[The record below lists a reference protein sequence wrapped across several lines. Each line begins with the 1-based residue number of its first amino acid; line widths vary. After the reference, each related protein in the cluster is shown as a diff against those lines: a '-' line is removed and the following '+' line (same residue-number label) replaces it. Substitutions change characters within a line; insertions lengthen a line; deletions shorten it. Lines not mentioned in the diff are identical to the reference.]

1 MRRKTDIVKLWMIGF
16 SLIFLVS
23 VVTLGQTQDYIN
35 ATVHERLNSMNY
47 RLDKIENYV
56 TASILALIANFIA
69 HLVDIKSRKTG
80 RRNG

>member
-35 ATVHERLNSMNY
+35 ATVHETQ
-47 RLDKIENYV
+47 LDELS
-56 TASILALIANFIA
+56 T
-69 HLVDIKSRKTG
+69 
-80 RRNG
+80 

>member
-1 MRRKTDIVKLWMIGF
+1 MRRKTDIVKLWMVGF

-35 ATVHERLNSMNY
+35 ASVHERLNAMNY

-69 HLVDIKSRKTG
+69 HLVDIKARKTG